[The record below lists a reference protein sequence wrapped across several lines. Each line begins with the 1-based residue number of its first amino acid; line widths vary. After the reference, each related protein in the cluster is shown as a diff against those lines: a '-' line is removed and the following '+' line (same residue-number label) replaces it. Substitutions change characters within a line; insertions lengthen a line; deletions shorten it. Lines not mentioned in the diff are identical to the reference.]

1 MRDKH
6 HLDSKAL
13 LRICAHP
20 QSLARGAPSGLRAPG
35 SETETETE
43 TDADADADAETD
55 ADADAWH
62 AVATH
67 SQIGLSID

>member
-43 TDADADADAETD
+43 TETDAETETET
-55 ADADAWH
+55 DADAWH